1 MRRTNAIAIN
11 SIVDNPDNICALSHA
26 LDEINLKSKITPLPP
41 LGETPLSQWRQN
53 PKLIDAPTGK
63 QSWVS

>member
-26 LDEINLKSKITPLPP
+26 LDEIDLKSKIR
-41 LGETPLSQWRQN
+41 SS
-53 PKLIDAPTGK
+53 KID
-63 QSWVS
+63 

>member
-26 LDEINLKSKITPLPP
+26 LDEINLKSKI
-41 LGETPLSQWRQN
+41 QN

>member
-11 SIVDNPDNICALSHA
+11 SIVDNPDNICALSYA
-26 LDEINLKSKITPLPP
+26 LDEIDLKSKIR
-41 LGETPLSQWRQN
+41 SSAH